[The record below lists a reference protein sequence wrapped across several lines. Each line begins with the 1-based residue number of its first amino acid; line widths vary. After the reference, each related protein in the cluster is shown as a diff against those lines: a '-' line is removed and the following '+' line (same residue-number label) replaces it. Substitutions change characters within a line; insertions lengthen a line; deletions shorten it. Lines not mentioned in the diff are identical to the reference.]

1 MSFIVAVAILAVVT
15 AVTCAIPGTFLVLRR
30 VSMLADA
37 MSHAVL
43 PGIVV
48 GAILSHSTHSPLMLV
63 MASLMGLIVVVGAE
77 YLRNTGMVKGD
88 ANQALIFPMLF
99 AVGVILLS
107 TTLSEVHIC
116 QDTVL
121 TGDLNLMALEPER
134 LVMGDWDLGPKSVW
148 MLAGVCVVNVIYIVW
163 TYPVLKISTFDPVFA
178 RSLGMPVQAV
188 STGFMFLVALT
199 IVAAF
204 NTAGAILVVALLI
217 VPPATALLVTRTL
230 PQMLVCTVIIAAGSA
245 FLGFWVA
252 YVFDLATSAM
262 MAVVDALVFLVVL
275 ALRARRPRVRVA
287 VAAAS

>member
-1 MSFIVAVAILAVVT
+1 MSFITAVALLAIVT

-43 PGIVV
+43 PGIVL
-48 GAILSHSTHSPLMLV
+48 GAILSGTTHSPLMLA
-63 MASLMGLIVVVGAE
+63 MAALMGLIVVAGAE
-77 YLRNTGMVKGD
+77 YLRNTGMVNGD

-134 LVMGDWDLGPKSVW
+134 LVMGDWDLGPKSMW
-148 MLAGVCVVNVIYIVW
+148 MLLGVCVINVAYIVW
-163 TYPVLKISTFDPVFA
+163 AYPVLKVSTFDPIFA
-178 RSLGMPVQAV
+178 RSLGMPVRAV
-188 STGFMFLVALT
+188 TTGLMFLVALT
-199 IVAAF
+199 IVVAF

-217 VPPATALLVTRTL
+217 VPPATALLITRSL
-230 PQMLVCTVIIAAGSA
+230 PQMLVVSALIAAASA
-245 FLGFWVA
+245 LLGFWVA

-262 MAVVDALVFLVVL
+262 MSVIDGLVFLLVL
-275 ALRARRPRVRVA
+275 ALRSRRPRVRVA
-287 VAAAS
+287 ADADA